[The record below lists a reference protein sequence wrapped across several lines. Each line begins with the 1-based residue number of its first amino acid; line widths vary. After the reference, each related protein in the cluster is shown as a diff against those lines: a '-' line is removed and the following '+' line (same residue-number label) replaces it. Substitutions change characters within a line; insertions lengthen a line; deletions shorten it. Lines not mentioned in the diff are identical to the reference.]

1 MSDWD
6 LNITY
11 SQLIHT
17 INNKRMKIYQKPTTD
32 IDIVPQWEGHF
43 MGASMD
49 LLGGRP
55 NVYDGLP
62 IWGGSLRDPSF
73 SNSSTFSRYSVWM
86 EDEEIE
92 SSMLFDTHK

>member
-6 LNITY
+6 EDITF

-32 IDIVPQWEGHF
+32 IDVAPQWEGNF
-43 MGASMD
+43 MYASLD
-49 LLGGRP
+49 PLGDRP
-55 NVYDGLP
+55 NVHDGLP
-62 IWGGSLRDPSF
+62 IFGGTLRDPSF
-73 SNSSTFSRYSVWM
+73 SNTSTFSRYSVWM

-92 SSMLFDTHK
+92 SSMLFDTRK